1 MASQTYQLVMR
12 SGPTPG
18 KVFELKQD
26 DMTIGRDIG
35 NNIVINDPEISR
47 RHVRLV
53 LQAGGY
59 VLEDLGSTNGTFING
74 QRLIGP
80 HVLRHGETVMFGE
93 KVALVYEAM
102 QYDPNATMVS
112 GAGAQVQAQP
122 APLETYRVPMSSV
135 PEPAPAPVYEPM
147 YSGQVPAGPLE
158 PYAPPMAEAYEPA
171 MEEKPKSRTW
181 LFVGIGCVVVLLC
194 ICAVGAFAFDALNL
208 YCTGPFRDITEALGF
223 VCK

>member
-18 KVFELKQD
+18 KVFELKQND
-26 DMTIGRDIG
+26 LTIGRDIG
-35 NNIVINDPEISR
+35 NGIVINDPEVSR
-47 RHVRLV
+47 RHARLL

-59 VLEDLGSTNGTFING
+59 VIEDLGSTNGTFMDG

-80 HVLRHGETVMFGE
+80 HVLRHGETIMFGE
-93 KVALVYEAM
+93 KVGLVYEAM

-112 GAGAQVQAQP
+112 GGGMQAQP
-122 APLETYRVPMSSV
+122 APLETYRVP
-135 PEPAPAPVYEPM
+135 EPVAPPAYEPV

-158 PYAPPMAEAYEPA
+158 PYAPPMPEAYDME
-171 MEEKPKSRTW
+171 EEKPKSKT
-181 LFVGIGCVVVLLC
+181 LLYAGIGCVVVLLC
-194 ICAVGAFAFDALNL
+194 VCVVGAFAFDALNL
-208 YCTGPFRDITEALGF
+208 YCTGPFRDITEAFGF